1 VSRDVVFEEGQPHR
15 TSASVGEQNVIFE
28 TDTNITLTPPADN
41 GTVTATIDR
50 PDGGLTSTDQSN
62 VNQLPHVDHPSG
74 ISAEPR
80 RSSRIPQP
88 SKASLDSTEYQ
99 NRETTGK
106 GEGQDWATDIP
117 KGAIAV
123 PINDLDDQN
132 VIACLTETK
141 ASHHIPRSYK
151 HAMATDP
158 ERWMIPMQVEM
169 NTLKTKRTWDLVK
182 APSGANIM
190 DSMWVFD
197 IKWDGEGN
205 RIKDK
210 ARLVGK
216 GYTQQLG
223 VDYNETWAGVT
234 RLESVR
240 MTAAIAAKLDL
251 KLWRIDFVGAYLN
264 SLTKEDIYMKQPEG
278 FVEPGYEEYVC
289 KLIHTIYGTMQGAHD
304 WYETL
309 SKTYTN
315 LGYTTS
321 NADPCVRFKKE
332 NGNYTITDTYTDDI
346 FGASNDDKEVKRRKD
361 EIGKVWEI
369 KDVGE
374 NEYFLGMR
382 VQQDLNLGTI
392 RLTQR
397 PYWEHVINRF
407 RLEGITPRNTPLPT
421 GISLDTNMSP
431 KTESERKAMDDKPYR
446 SVLGSVMWGQLATR
460 PDLSFSVS
468 LLARFQANPVFKPTP
483 DSNTGAH

>member
-1 VSRDVVFEEGQPHR
+1 MYVCVCSYKRCALLVMEDHE
-15 TSASVGEQNVIFE
+15 NVM
-28 TDTNITLTPPADN
+28 
-41 GTVTATIDR
+41 
-50 PDGGLTSTDQSN
+50 
-62 VNQLPHVDHPSG
+62 
-74 ISAEPR
+74 
-80 RSSRIPQP
+80 
-88 SKASLDSTEYQ
+88 
-99 NRETTGK
+99 
-106 GEGQDWATDIP
+106 
-117 KGAIAV
+117 
-123 PINDLDDQN
+123 
-132 VIACLTETK
+132 ACLTDTK
-141 ASHHIPRSYK
+141 ASHHIPQSYK

-158 ERWMIPMQVEM
+158 ERWIIPMRVEM
-169 NTLKTKRTWDLVK
+169 ETLKTKHTWDLVK
-182 APSGANIM
+182 PPPGANIM

-240 MTAAIAAKLDL
+240 MTAAVAAKLNL
-251 KLWRIDFVGAYLN
+251 KLWQIDFIGAYLN

-278 FVEPGYEEYVC
+278 FIEPGYEEYVC
-289 KLIHTIYGTMQGAHD
+289 KLVHTIYGTMQGAHD

-309 SKTYTN
+309 RKTYID
-315 LGYTTS
+315 LGYTAS
-321 NADPCVRFKKE
+321 NADPCVRIKKE

-346 FGASNDDKEVKRRKD
+346 FGASNNDEEVKQRKD

-392 RLTQR
+392 ND
-397 PYWEHVINRF
+397 H
-407 RLEGITPRNTPLPT
+407 T
-421 GISLDTNMSP
+421 GNMSSIAFIWSTLP
-431 KTESERKAMDDKPYR
+431 RETLLYPP
-446 SVLGSVMWGQLATR
+446 V
-460 PDLSFSVS
+460 SF
-468 LLARFQANPVFKPTP
+468 
-483 DSNTGAH
+483 